1 MVLTELGV
9 SRRHVRL
16 FTRGGRLHVEDPGHH
31 RTLLNDQPLTEPRE
45 VKSGDLLAL
54 GPVVLKVEPLAP
66 REAPPI
72 DRGETRVAPPDP
84 GEAPDLHRQPTAPA
98 QGGRSGQKTVPIDRA
113 PTAPLPSPIDREP
126 TDPLQATEA
135 AEPAPAPVLPPL
147 PSSLIARL
155 QQEANALS
163 RSETPL
169 EEGAL
174 TPHDAPIFE
183 GRIGAPPLP
192 PPRASLAD
200 GAAGRA
206 PAPRAM
212 GEPGPVRGSGV
223 KAALGEPGAPRAS
236 GSKSA
241 LGEAGAPRASGSR
254 SALGEA
260 GAPRSSGQKARLS
273 AEPTPRA
280 SGPKVA
286 LGTAGSPRGSG
297 ARSALPNVLDDSLR
311 PTAYPQEEPATQ
323 VRSQPPSGRRRGWD
337 PRYLAAG
344 VAAVAAVLLL
354 VLAVRWIAR
363 ADPRADGPEVLAD
376 QPLEGSFGA
385 GPGVSWPVADWKRLR
400 LEVSPQPREVV
411 VLHFLAESVSEGE
424 LELRLN
430 GTALP
435 FRLEESGLPGAEV
448 ERVLPREVLKAD
460 GTNALEFRRVPGAQ
474 EDAHWRLTRPWLER
488 VALPAVE
495 ESTLLET
502 ALKYAARGREHLDR
516 SAAGPDSLFQAWRAY
531 RLAWLTVEPVRPPH
545 PLSAEA
551 HAKYEAIGQSL
562 DQRCLALVS
571 AAERSLRERDAK
583 GARDSLDQVSRYF
596 PSGEHRC
603 HNLAVEL
610 LKQHGL

>member
-16 FTRGGRLHVEDPGHH
+16 FTRGGRLHAEDPGHH

-45 VKSGDLLAL
+45 LKAGDLLAL
-54 GPVVLKVEPLAP
+54 GPVVLRVDPLAP

-84 GEAPDLHRQPTAPA
+84 GEAPDLHRLPTAPA
-98 QGGRSGQKTVPIDRA
+98 QGGRSGQKVIPIDRA
-113 PTAPLPSPIDREP
+113 PTAPLPAPIDREP
-126 TDPLQATEA
+126 TDPLRGSDKE
-135 AEPAPAPVLPPL
+135 EEGPAAPVLPPL
-147 PSSLIARL
+147 PSALIARL
-155 QQEANALS
+155 QQESSALS

-174 TPHDAPIFE
+174 TPHDSPVFE

-192 PPRASLAD
+192 PPRASLAESS
-200 GAAGRA
+200 AGRS
-206 PAPRAM
+206 PAPRAV

-223 KAALGEPGAPRAS
+223 KASLGDP
-236 GSKSA
+236 
-241 LGEAGAPRASGSR
+241 GAPRASGSR

-260 GAPRSSGQKARLS
+260 GAPRSSGQKARL
-273 AEPTPRA
+273 PPDPLPRA

-286 LGTAGSPRGSG
+286 LGSNGNPRASG

-311 PTAYPQEEPATQ
+311 PVSYPQDEPPTQ
-323 VRSQPPSGRRRGWD
+323 ARSQAPAGRRRGLD
-337 PRYLAAG
+337 ARYLAAG
-344 VAAVAAVLLL
+344 VAALAAVLLL

-363 ADPRADGPEVLAD
+363 SDPGPGGPEVLGA

-385 GPGVSWPVADWKRLR
+385 GPGVTWPVADWKRLR
-400 LEVSPQPREVV
+400 LEVSPQPREVA
-411 VLHFLAESVSEGE
+411 VLHFVAESVSAGE

-430 GTALP
+430 GKALDSR
-435 FRLEESGLPGAEV
+435 FGESGLPGAEV
-448 ERVLPREVLKAD
+448 ELVLPREVLKTD
-460 GTNALEFRRVPGAQ
+460 GTNALEFRRVPGSPV
-474 EDAHWRLTRPWLER
+474 DSHWRLSGPWVER
-488 VALPAVE
+488 VALPPVE
-495 ESTLLET
+495 ESALLET

-516 SAAGPDSLFQAWRAY
+516 SAAGPDSLYQAWRAY
-531 RLAWLTVEPVRPPH
+531 RLAWLTVEPLRPPH